1 VQWNRISLF
10 SGMINEMFFFSFFLS
25 FSFGVL
31 YLSVSTL
38 SQSLTR
44 RSKNRKE
51 WCQKRKDKA
60 QKKKKKKRSYL
71 CPCLSRM
78 KDETLREFDR
88 LWRVCVC
95 VVGWEGQSWNKKA
108 AAVDVVV
115 AAIIIEL
122 ATCVAFLPS
131 FLSVSV
137 TALSLISFCFL
148 SFGLY
153 KRHLCAPLCVCVCV
167 FSRFW
172 HLLHDG
178 RDNNLYA
185 KPSNRRSQEESLW
198 LLPLIEHFI
207 LFYFQNVP
215 SSSFRNEQLDK
226 LSLGGIW
233 ARLFCLSH
241 NKKKKKK
248 ERKRDFLS
256 SFLVHSSTFSN
267 THTHTKTFIFFSE
280 SCLMYNA
287 TSEILCVL
295 PSKKNERKPKFS
307 FKRGLLAIAA
317 ARQCGLGL
325 LSLFFFPDAIALCI
339 AVCVS
344 NLLKERE
351 RRKKKKILELLP
363 KYSFLFVPSA
373 I

>member
-95 VVGWEGQSWNKKA
+95 ASSDEKDKA
-108 AAVDVVV
+108 E
-115 AAIIIEL
+115 IKRPPPLMLLLPPLSLNLPL
-122 ATCVAFLPS
+122 ASPSFLPS

-153 KRHLCAPLCVCVCV
+153 KRHLCAPLCVCV
-167 FSRFW
+167 FSHGF
-172 HLLHDG
+172 DTCYMMG
-178 RDNNLYA
+178 EIIIYT
-185 KPSNRRSQEESLW
+185 PSQATDAVKKSLFDCCRW
-198 LLPLIEHFI
+198 SNI
-207 LFYFQNVP
+207 LFYFI
-215 SSSFRNEQLDK
+215 FKMCL
-226 LSLGGIW
+226 
-233 ARLFCLSH
+233 RL
-241 NKKKKKK
+241 
-248 ERKRDFLS
+248 
-256 SFLVHSSTFSN
+256 
-267 THTHTKTFIFFSE
+267 
-280 SCLMYNA
+280 
-287 TSEILCVL
+287 
-295 PSKKNERKPKFS
+295 
-307 FKRGLLAIAA
+307 LLEMN
-317 ARQCGLGL
+317 
-325 LSLFFFPDAIALCI
+325 S
-339 AVCVS
+339 
-344 NLLKERE
+344 
-351 RRKKKKILELLP
+351 
-363 KYSFLFVPSA
+363 
-373 I
+373 